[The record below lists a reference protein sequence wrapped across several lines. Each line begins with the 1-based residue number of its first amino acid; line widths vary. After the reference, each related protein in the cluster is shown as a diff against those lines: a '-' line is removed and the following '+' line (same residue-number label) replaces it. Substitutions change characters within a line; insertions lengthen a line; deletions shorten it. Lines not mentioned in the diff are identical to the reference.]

1 MGYIYLICDPNQ
13 NTYKIGVTRNLV
25 QDRIKKLQTGNASEL
40 HMIHTV
46 KTEYPFRLETM
57 LHNKF
62 KDKKVNGEWYSLS
75 QDDITN
81 FKKICNSFIDMI
93 DSMKQNPYFMKN
105 IK

>member
-46 KTEYPFRLETM
+46 ETEYPFRLETM

-62 KDKKVNGEWYSLS
+62 KDKKVHGEWYSLS

-93 DSMKQNPYFMKN
+93 DFMKQNPYFMKN

>member
-1 MGYIYLICDPNQ
+1 
-13 NTYKIGVTRNLV
+13 
-25 QDRIKKLQTGNASEL
+25 
-40 HMIHTV
+40 MIHTV
-46 KTEYPFRLETM
+46 ETEYPFRLETM

-62 KDKKVNGEWYSLS
+62 KDKKVHGEWYSLS

-81 FKKICNSFIDMI
+81 FKNICNSFIDMI

>member
-13 NTYKIGVTRNLV
+13 NVYKIGVTKNLV

-40 HMIHTV
+40 HIIHTIE
-46 KTEYPFRLETM
+46 TEYPFRLETM

-62 KDKKVNGEWYSLS
+62 KDKKVHGEWYSLS

-81 FKKICNSFIDMI
+81 FKNICNSFIDMI